1 MTRPRTPTIAFAF
14 GVALALA
21 GALDLH
27 AQTTAYTGA
36 TVWDGTG
43 APSRPDVTIL
53 VEDGRISAIGPDVSV
68 PAAAR
73 TVSLDGKFVIPGLV
87 NAHGHVTGGW
97 TPDPSASEQERI
109 REDLR
114 LYARY
119 GVTSV
124 NSLGDGHAAL
134 EVAREGH
141 EGRDHA
147 RLLAAGPVVTAH
159 DPTEARATARANV
172 DAGADWLKLRVDD
185 NLGSSEPMPWTAVA
199 AVLEVGVEHD
209 VPVATH
215 LFYLDDARRLLELGT
230 DLLAHS
236 VRDREADADF
246 VAQLTESG
254 VCYVPTLTREVST
267 FVYDD
272 RPDFF
277 DDPFFQRFALV
288 GEVRR
293 LEQPEVQRQ
302 FRESESA
309 EGYRRALSRAEAN
322 LVTLHEAGVP
332 IAFGTDSGPPA
343 RFPGYFE
350 HMELWM
356 MVDAGLTPA
365 EALRSATEVAADC
378 SGFTDV
384 GTLEPRH
391 WADFLVLEEDP
402 TTDIEAT
409 RSLERVFV
417 GGREVSMEPG
427 G

>member
-1 MTRPRTPTIAFAF
+1 MSRFLAPTIAL

-21 GALDLH
+21 GPVDVR
-27 AQTTAYTGA
+27 AQATAYTGA

-43 APSRPDVTIL
+43 APSRLDVTML
-53 VEDGRISAIGPDVSV
+53 VEGGRIAEIGPDVSV
-68 PAAAR
+68 PATAR

-97 TPDPSASEQERI
+97 ATDPSASEEERI
-109 REDLR
+109 RQDLR

-124 NSLGDGHAAL
+124 NSLGDGRAAL
-134 EVAREGH
+134 AVASEAH
-141 EGRDHA
+141 DGRTHA

-159 DPTEARATARANV
+159 DRLAAREAARRNV
-172 DAGADWLKLRVDD
+172 EAGAAWLKLRVDD
-185 NLGSSEPMPWTAVA
+185 NLGSSEPMPWDAVA
-199 AVLEVGVEHD
+199 AVLEVGVEHG

-230 DLLAHS
+230 DLVAHS
-236 VRDREADADF
+236 VRDREVDADF

-267 FVYDD
+267 FVYGS

-277 DDPFFQRFALV
+277 DDPFFRRFALAR
-288 GEVRR
+288 EVRR
-293 LEQPEVQRQ
+293 LEQPEVQRR
-302 FRESESA
+302 FRESASA
-309 EGYRRALSRAEAN
+309 EGYRRALPRAEAN
-322 LVTLHEAGVP
+322 LVTLHEAGAR

-356 MVDAGLTPA
+356 MVEAGLTPA
-365 EALRSATEVAADC
+365 EALRSATAVAADC
-378 SGFTDV
+378 SGFTEV
-384 GTLEPRH
+384 GTLEVGRR
-391 WADFLVLEEDP
+391 ADFLVLGEDP
-402 TTDIEAT
+402 TVDIEAT

-417 GGREVSMEPG
+417 GGREVSMAPG